1 MGIHEQANRVR
12 RDVYPDAAWAA
23 VKLAI
28 RQTIAHWGK
37 QDAFAE
43 ELTTQTGVKWHGG
56 RLSEW
61 SNMTDPTEFP
71 NLWQV
76 AQIEALAGVD
86 WITQAM
92 CALHNADLVKRTA
105 ANSSSAII
113 ERLAS
118 AAHEIGEALSA
129 SATAAAKPGCTK
141 TAIASIREGHE
152 AIRSLKELV
161 AAIEAQIGEGK

>member
-1 MGIHEQANRVR
+1 MGIHQQANSVR

-28 RQTIAHWGK
+28 RQTVAKAGCLDAVAK
-37 QDAFAE
+37 QCRVSHKAR
-43 ELTTQTGVKWHGG
+43 V
-56 RLSEW
+56 SEW
-61 SNMTDPTEFP
+61 QNPYSDDFP

-76 AQIEALAGVD
+76 GQLEGLAGVD
-86 WITQAM
+86 WITEAM

-105 ANSSSAII
+105 ANSSGAII

-161 AAIEAQIGEGK
+161 AAIEAQVGEGK